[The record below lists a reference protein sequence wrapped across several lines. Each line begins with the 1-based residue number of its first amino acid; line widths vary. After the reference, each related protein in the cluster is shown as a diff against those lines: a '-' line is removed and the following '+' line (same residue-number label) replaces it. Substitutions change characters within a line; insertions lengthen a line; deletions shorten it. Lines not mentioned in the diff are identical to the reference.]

1 MSFFFRDPFFD
12 DFDAFLR
19 SNPIT
24 NQKWVVDKNKNTAL
38 INPASGF
45 GRMDVVESDKEYD
58 IMLDLPGMKKEELKT
73 TIENNRLVVEGERK
87 SEKKMDNKKC
97 HISERSF
104 GSFHREV
111 ALPENVDTEK
121 VNAVYENG
129 ELKITF
135 PKKEVTSGKKCIT
148 VN

>member
-1 MSFFFRDPFFD
+1 MSLFFRDPFFD
-12 DFDAFLR
+12 DFDSYLVRYPYCGKKCNCKEEDAM
-19 SNPIT
+19 
-24 NQKWVVDKNKNTAL
+24 V
-38 INPASGF
+38 NPASGF

-87 SEKKMDNKKC
+87 SEKKTDNKKC

-111 ALPENVDTEK
+111 ALPENVDTET

>member
-24 NQKWVVDKNKNTAL
+24 NQKWVEDKNKNTAMV
-38 INPASGF
+38 NPASGF

-58 IMLDLPGMKKEELKT
+58 IMLDLPGTKKEELKT

-87 SEKKMDNKKC
+87 SEKKTDNKTV
-97 HISERSF
+97 SYTRLT
-104 GSFHREV
+104 
-111 ALPENVDTEK
+111 LPT
-121 VNAVYENG
+121 
-129 ELKITF
+129 T
-135 PKKEVTSGKKCIT
+135 
-148 VN
+148 